1 MTKIIGTGLS
11 GLVGSRLVELLQ
23 KKFEFVDFSL
33 DSGVDIT
40 KLSSLKKAFLKHL
53 DCKAVIHLA
62 AFTDVSEAAKQEGNK
77 KGLCYQINVI
87 GTQNTANLCQEYGKY
102 LIHISTDF
110 VFDGKK
116 KTAYTEEDKPHP
128 IEWYGHTK
136 YLAEKIVQQSKN
148 PWLIARIAYPF
159 KAKPSQRNLEPK
171 PKIDL
176 VRKIIEKLENDQEV
190 KMFTDQMITPT
201 LIDDIAHSVDIIVR
215 EKPTGVYHVVG
226 SSFISPYNLA
236 LKICKILNLDKTK
249 VKKTTLLEF
258 QRIDPRP
265 RQKYLKLS
273 NIKIQKDLNIKIS
286 SIDQALNSAF
296 IIERN

>member
-53 DCKAVIHLA
+53 DCEAVIHLA

-116 KTAYTEEDKPHP
+116 KTAYTEEDKPYP

-190 KMFTDQMITPT
+190 KMFTDQIITPT

-215 EKPTGVYHVVG
+215 KKPTGVYHVVG

>member
-53 DCKAVIHLA
+53 DCEAVIHLA
-62 AFTDVSEAAKQEGNK
+62 AFTDVSEASKQEGNK
-77 KGLCYQINVI
+77 KGPCYQINVI
-87 GTQNTANLCQEYGKY
+87 GTQNIANLCQEYGKY

-116 KTAYTEEDKPHP
+116 KTAYTEEDQPHP

-159 KAKPSQRNLEPK
+159 KTKPSQRNLEPK

-215 EKPTGVYHVVG
+215 KKPTGVYHVVG
-226 SSFISPYNLA
+226 SDFITPYNLA
-236 LKICKILNLDKTK
+236 LKICKVFNLDETK
-249 VKKTTLLEF
+249 VKKTSLREY
-258 QRIDPRP
+258 QKSDPRP
-265 RQKYLKLS
+265 RQLYLCLS
-273 NIKIQKDLNIKIS
+273 NKKLGKNLGIKMSNL
-286 SIDQALNSAF
+286 DQAFRKIKTQL
-296 IIERN
+296 R

>member
-53 DCKAVIHLA
+53 DCEAVIHLA

-116 KTAYTEEDKPHP
+116 KTAYTEEDKPYP

-176 VRKIIEKLENDQEV
+176 VRKIIEKFKSDQEV
-190 KMFTDQMITPT
+190 KMFTDQIITPT

-215 EKPTGVYHVVG
+215 KKPTGVYHVVG